1 MPDTPS
7 SILRTYRFGAKNKKL
22 TDPAGGNQP
31 TAYPIHVDYG
41 LPLATLLET
50 YGVDLAPDTASLI
63 TPENFPSPGGEGK
76 QIEVELFDFS
86 FRADYGR
93 LGVDEA
99 FIRDKL
105 DMLKFR
111 PATLQELVCFDY
123 YFRET
128 YKDQWHEA
136 RTVIALGSVHPT
148 TEVIRKKGWFF
159 RKEVIATRRNY
170 PELQVV
176 SGRPRDLLTLSTT
189 ERDQDGNW
197 PNETLFLAVPV
208 R

>member
-1 MPDTPS
+1 MPDKST
-7 SILRTYRFGAKNKKL
+7 SILRTYRFGAKNKKV
-22 TDPAGGNQP
+22 TDPAGVDQP
-31 TAYPIHVDYG
+31 TAYPIHADYS

-50 YGVDLAPDTASLI
+50 YGVDLAPDTAPLI
-63 TPENFPSPGGEGK
+63 TPENFPSPGGAGK

-105 DMLKFR
+105 DMLKYR
-111 PATLQELVCFDY
+111 PATLPELICFDY

-128 YKDQWHEA
+128 YQGQWHEA
-136 RTVIALGSVHPT
+136 RTVIALGSVHAT
-148 TEVIRKKGWFF
+148 TQIIRKKGWL
-159 RKEVIATRRNY
+159 RKAIVSTRRHY

-189 ERDQDGNW
+189 ELDRDGNW
-197 PNETLFLAVPV
+197 PNETLFLAVATG
-208 R
+208 

>member
-1 MPDTPS
+1 MPDKSS
-7 SILRTYRFGAKNKKL
+7 SILRTFRLGTKNRKVS
-22 TDPAGGNQP
+22 DPTGVNQP
-31 TAYPIHVDYG
+31 TAYPIHVDYS
-41 LPLATLLET
+41 LPLDTLLET
-50 YGVDLAPDTASLI
+50 YGVDLVPETSYII
-63 TPENFPSPGGEGK
+63 TPENFPAPGNEGK

-111 PATLQELVCFDY
+111 PATLHELVCFDY

-136 RTVIALGSVHPT
+136 RNVIALGSVHT
-148 TEVIRKKGWFF
+148 TSEVLRKKGWF
-159 RKEVIATRRNY
+159 RKAVIATRRNY

-189 ERDQDGNW
+189 ERNQDGNW
-197 PNETLFLAVPV
+197 PNETLFLAVPLG
-208 R
+208 

>member
-1 MPDTPS
+1 MPAAPS
-7 SILRTYRFGAKNKKL
+7 IIRTYRLGAKNKKM
-22 TDPAGGNQP
+22 TDPAGANQP
-31 TAYPIHVDYG
+31 TAYPIHVDYS

-50 YGVDLAPDTASLI
+50 YGADLVPETAPLL

-111 PATLQELVCFDY
+111 PATLPELVCFSY
-123 YFRET
+123 YFRQAYLE
-128 YKDQWHEA
+128 QWHEA
-136 RTVIALGSVHPT
+136 RTVIALGSVHT
-148 TEVIRKKGWFF
+148 TSEIIRKKGWF
-159 RKEVIATRRNY
+159 RKEVAATRRNY
-170 PELQVV
+170 PELQLV

-189 ERDQDGNW
+189 ELNQDGNW
-197 PNETLFLAVPV
+197 PNETLFLAVSTA
-208 R
+208 

>member
-1 MPDTPS
+1 MSAPVS
-7 SILRTYRFGAKNKKL
+7 LRTYRFGPKNKKL
-22 TDPAGGNQP
+22 ANADGSALP

-50 YGVDLAPDTASLI
+50 YGVELAPDTAALI

-86 FRADYGR
+86 FRSDYGR
-93 LGVDEA
+93 SGVDEA
-99 FIRDKL
+99 FIRDKF
-105 DMLKFR
+105 DMAKFR
-111 PATLQELVCFDY
+111 AATLPELVCFDY

-128 YKDQWHEA
+128 YRDQWHEA
-136 RTVIALGSVHPT
+136 RTIIALGSVHPI
-148 TEVIRKKGWFF
+148 TEVIRKKGWFS
-159 RKEVIATRRNY
+159 KEIRATRRNY

-189 ERDQDGNW
+189 ELDRDGNW

-208 R
+208 G

>member
-1 MPDTPS
+1 MPEKPS
-7 SILRTYRFGAKNKKL
+7 SIIRTYRFGAKNKKV
-22 TDPAGGNQP
+22 TDPAVGNQP
-31 TAYPIHVDYG
+31 TAYPIHANYS

-50 YGVDLAPDTASLI
+50 YGVDLVPETAPLL

-111 PATLQELVCFDY
+111 PATLTELVCFDY

-128 YKDQWHEA
+128 YSGQWHEA
-136 RTVIALGSVHPT
+136 RTVIALGSVLET
-148 TEVIRKKGWFF
+148 NDVIRKKGWF
-159 RKEVIATRRNY
+159 RKEVLAKRRNY
-170 PELQVV
+170 PELQIV

-189 ERDQDGNW
+189 EPDQDGNW
-197 PNETLFLAVPV
+197 PNETLFLAVAAG
-208 R
+208 

>member
-1 MPDTPS
+1 MPDKSS
-7 SILRTYRFGAKNKKL
+7 SILRTFRLGSKNKKV
-22 TDPAGGNQP
+22 TDPSGGNQP
-31 TAYPIHVDYG
+31 TAYPIHVDYS
-41 LPLATLLET
+41 LPLETLLET
-50 YGVDLAPDTASLI
+50 YGVDLVPEAASLI
-63 TPENFPSPGGEGK
+63 TPENFPSPGGAGK
-76 QIEVELFDFS
+76 QIKVELFDFS

-111 PATLQELVCFDY
+111 AATLQELVCFDY

-136 RTVIALGSVHPT
+136 RTVIALGSVHTT
-148 TEVIRKKGWFF
+148 TEVIRKKGWF
-159 RKEVIATRRNY
+159 RREVVATRRSY
-170 PELQVV
+170 PELQIV

-208 R
+208 G

>member
-1 MPDTPS
+1 MPDKSS
-7 SILRTYRFGAKNKKL
+7 SIIRTYRFGAKNKKL
-22 TDPAGGNQP
+22 TDPAGDNQP
-31 TAYPIHVDYG
+31 TAYPIHVDYS

-50 YGVDLAPDTASLI
+50 YGVDLAPESAVPI
-63 TPENFPSPGGEGK
+63 TPENFPSPAGEGK

-86 FRADYGR
+86 FRAEYGR

-105 DMLKFR
+105 DMLKYR
-111 PATLQELVCFDY
+111 PATLTELVCFDY

-128 YKDQWHEA
+128 YKAQWHEA
-136 RTVIALGSVHPT
+136 LTVIALGSVHET
-148 TEVIRKKGWFF
+148 NDVVRKKGWF
-159 RKEVIATRRNY
+159 RKEVTVKRRNY

-189 ERDQDGNW
+189 EPNQDGNW
-197 PNETLFLAVPV
+197 PNETLFLAVAAG
-208 R
+208 

>member
-1 MPDTPS
+1 MPDKSS
-7 SILRTYRFGAKNKKL
+7 SILRTFRLGAKNKKIA
-22 TDPAGGNQP
+22 DGNDQP
-31 TAYPIHVDYG
+31 TAYPIHVDYS
-41 LPLATLLET
+41 LPLDTLLET
-50 YGVDLAPDTASLI
+50 YGVDLVAETSYTI
-63 TPENFPSPGGEGK
+63 TPENFPAPGGEGK
-76 QIEVELFDFS
+76 QIQVELFDFS

-99 FIRDKL
+99 FIRDKF

-136 RTVIALGSVHPT
+136 RTIIALGSVLTT
-148 TEVIRKKGWFF
+148 TEVLRKKGWF
-159 RKEVIATRRNY
+159 RKEIRATRRSY

-208 R
+208 G